1 MEPESFVLAAVFLL
15 LVTSVTVALSKRF
28 GLGSVIGLL
37 VAGVIL
43 GPHSLGPALTHN
55 VEGLRHFTELG
66 VVLLLFVI
74 GLELQPARLAAMR
87 REVFGVGSLQIAL
100 TGAAVTAY
108 ALLRRAVVAGRAD
121 HRPVPRALLHGVR
134 DAVAP

>member
-1 MEPESFVLAAVFLL
+1 MEPESFVVAAVFLL

-37 VAGVIL
+37 VAGVII
-43 GPHSLGPALTHN
+43 GPHSPGPALTHD
-55 VEGLRHFTELG
+55 VEELRRFTELG

-100 TGAAVTAY
+100 TGAAITTYLLLEQESWQA
-108 ALLRRAVVAGRAD
+108 ALIIGLASRSPPWRS
-121 HRPVPRALLHGVR
+121 
-134 DAVAP
+134 